1 MVQVR
6 REQGLHHNRHIHSPR
21 TIALPQWVYII
32 QHRTTYASPQ
42 SITSNTP
49 DPQAAPSVLQAA
61 APSPTAA
68 AQAFQK
74 AAVREKPRRADRG
87 SPAWDFGA
95 VSNMRDRWL
104 MQRTVRAS
112 PVRASAR
119 GIDSA
124 PAEAWRPRTD
134 TAEVSQDH
142 VLAVC
147 WCMAATEAAS
157 SNVTA
162 YNRTSRQ
169 HKASRACDESA
180 VLKQTEKKTHRLKL
194 DVVRPISA

>member
-1 MVQVR
+1 VVVQVR
-6 REQGLHHNRHIHSPR
+6 REQGLYHNRHIHSPR
-21 TIALPQWVYII
+21 TIALAQWVYII
-32 QHRTTYASPQ
+32 QRRTTHASPQ
-42 SITSNTP
+42 SISSNTP
-49 DPQAAPSVLQAA
+49 DRQAAPSVLQAA
-61 APSPTAA
+61 APSQKDAA
-68 AQAFQK
+68 RAFQK
-74 AAVREKPRRADRG
+74 DAVREKPRRADRG

-124 PAEAWRPRTD
+124 EAWRPRTD
-134 TAEVSQDH
+134 TAEVRQDH

-147 WCMAATEAAS
+147 WCMAVTEAVS

-162 YNRTSRQ
+162 YSRTSLR
-169 HKASRACDESA
+169 HTASRACDGSA